1 MNMISFRGQ
10 KKALE
15 NRPSHTIM
23 SRLNRIH
30 QRADFTRQPKTKAPA
45 PVTQERRPR
54 GGKKSLGA
62 LTDMNSRPVS
72 SDRGG
77 SWKTLGYTMNVSN
90 TTAPKRTIIT
100 HRYARMTQNAIRC
113 LISLDV
119 SSGLLWSLA
128 PYTYESTAEPVAEAS
143 S

>member
-45 PVTQERRPR
+45 PVTQESKPR
-54 GGKKSLGA
+54 GGKKPLGA
-62 LTDMNSRPVS
+62 LTDMNSKPVS

-77 SWKTLGYTMNVSN
+77 SWKTVGYTMNVSI
-90 TTAPKRTIIT
+90 TMAPSRIIIT
-100 HRYARMTQNAIRC
+100 HRDARMIQNDIRC
-113 LISLDV
+113 LISGM
-119 SSGLLWSLA
+119 S
-128 PYTYESTAEPVAEAS
+128 PPVACALHLRRYGES
-143 S
+143 